1 MIKTAG
7 RILKSNDVK
16 LEGQFHLEIAY
27 AGSHMPKLQA
37 AALSEPHV
45 RVLENHPQ
53 YAVIEV
59 TCGCG
64 RKTSLKCEYATATAQ
79 GPDEPQT

>member
-1 MIKTAG
+1 MINSAG

-16 LEGQFHLEIAY
+16 LEGQFHLEVTSN
-27 AGSHMPKLQA
+27 GSHMPEPQA
-37 AALSEPHV
+37 AASLEPHV

-64 RKTSLKCEYATATAQ
+64 RKMSLKCEYATASAQ
-79 GPDEPQT
+79 EPDAP